1 MEKDIQNLLNMIK
14 NTTVRSYYEK
24 EFKLELKKFTKEMMY
39 KNKNSERKNMAP
51 TFQVSI
57 VPTLSPYLSEAKML
71 LTYLILFPH
80 LYGDYMERL
89 TYLKITDKKLIRLHE
104 ILSNELTENPTIT
117 CEEFKT
123 LLETKY
129 SKNIF
134 IYLATELET
143 LERAE
148 KTPMEARIEFEQR
161 IKALELVLLD
171 EEIKNLM
178 AEFSKNP
185 TNELWV
191 QILSLK
197 QEKEKSKETI

>member
-1 MEKDIQNLLNMIK
+1 MNNLRPNLRHVK
-14 NTTVRSYYEK
+14 SY
-24 EFKLELKKFTKEMMY
+24 L
-39 KNKNSERKNMAP
+39 
-51 TFQVSI
+51 Q
-57 VPTLSPYLSEAKML
+57 
-71 LTYLILFPH
+71 
-80 LYGDYMERL
+80 
-89 TYLKITDKKLIRLHE
+89 
-104 ILSNELTENPTIT
+104 
-117 CEEFKT
+117 
-123 LLETKY
+123 
-129 SKNIF
+129 KNIF

-178 AEFSKNP
+178 TEFSKNP

-197 QEKEKSKETI
+197 QEKENVLRVIRDTL